1 MDPDRKPRKDSVL
14 DGEALTDAQRGELRD
29 KLLAGASHSGCKAW
43 LRTLGV
49 PEIKG
54 KDTLTRFWRR
64 HCLPVRNANR
74 RFSSAKAEALID
86 EAGRTDWNTATME
99 LAKQAS
105 FEILDGQQLDPKTA
119 LSFLKIVLKADAQE
133 TTKSKV
139 KELAK
144 DKAAA
149 GIDALAEEAKGNKE
163 AEAALAAYVEAIR
176 KKKP

>member
-1 MDPDRKPRKDSVL
+1 MKTERKPRADSIL
-14 DGEALTDAQRGELRD
+14 DGDALTDAQRDELRD
-29 KLLAGASHSGCKAW
+29 RLLAGASHSACKAW

-64 HCLPVRNANR
+64 HCLPVRESNR
-74 RFSSAKAEALID
+74 RFSAAKAEALID

-105 FEILDGQQLDPKTA
+105 FEILDGQQLDPKMA

-133 TTKSKV
+133 TDKTKV
-139 KELAK
+139 KALAR

-163 AEAALAAYVEAIR
+163 AEAALAAYVKAIR
-176 KKKP
+176 KSA